1 MMKKL
6 AFFLTFVCA
15 FSINAQTGNVGINTA
30 SPTESLDVNGTLRVR
45 KIPSSGTPSNASV
58 KDSIMVFDADGL
70 VRYVSGD
77 KILQQ
82 TTAGN
87 VKVLTDATL
96 KGDGATGN
104 VLGIAQQ
111 GATTG
116 QVLKWTGTSWIP
128 ATEAA
133 ASNWLLT
140 GNSNATTSNFLGTT
154 TDVLLSL
161 RSNNTPMFEVGRRQT
176 LGLYDSGSTG
186 LFPYNQQNASV
197 AYVRGTGGNSA
208 LQFEASGASFY
219 KPVIFTDADG
229 NFMMRGSSAGT
240 DFFELGS
247 SGTTNSGQLTFTIG
261 DDGDEPMLFRK
272 YNYSP
277 AAYVELMRL
286 QGTGLNNN
294 VRAGINV
301 AGTTANS
308 TLQVVG
314 SVSVAITTLSAAT
327 TLNETHHTIIL
338 TNNSAITLPAANS
351 CTGRVYVI
359 KKTSTST
366 ATISSYS
373 NSIGT
378 SVTTIPQGV
387 IRLQSDGAT
396 WQQIN

>member
-1 MMKKL
+1 MKKKFTL
-6 AFFLTFVCA
+6 VMCFYVFFVT
-15 FSINAQTGNVGINTA
+15 AQTGNVGINT
-30 SPTESLDVNGTLRVR
+30 SNPTETLDINGTFRVR

-58 KDSIMVFDADGL
+58 KDSIMVFDADG
-70 VRYVSGD
+70 VVKYVSGD

-96 KGDGATGN
+96 KGDGSTGN
-104 VLGIAQQ
+104 TLGIAQQ

-116 QVLKWTGTSWIP
+116 QILKWTGTSWLP

-140 GNSNATTSNFLGTT
+140 GNANAASANFLGTT

-161 RSNNTPMFEVGRRQT
+161 RSNNTSMFELGRRQT
-176 LGLYDSGSTG
+176 LGLYDSSSTG
-186 LFPYNQQNASV
+186 LFPYNQPNASV

-208 LQFEASGASFY
+208 LQFEASAASFY

-229 NFMMRGSSAGT
+229 NFTMRGSSAGT

-247 SGTTNSGQLTFTIG
+247 SGTANNGQLTFTIG
-261 DDGDEPMLFRK
+261 DDGDEPMVFRK
-272 YNYSP
+272 YNYTP
-277 AAYVELMRL
+277 TGYVEMLRL

-301 AGTTANS
+301 SGTTANS

-314 SVSVAITTLSAAT
+314 SVSVGITTLSAAT
-327 TLNETHHTIIL
+327 ALNETHHTIIL

-359 KKTSTST
+359 KKTSTGT
-366 ATISSYS
+366 ATITGYS

-387 IRLQSDGAT
+387 IRLQSDGTT